1 MSVEVNSPQEF
12 SSSVYSLVNNRF
24 GLLLLC
30 TTSLCWSLVCT
41 LARLNGTVLR
51 LVIFRSGLIT
61 GQTGRE
67 DWFSIE
73 AEVPLNNMFGF
84 SAELRSMTQGKGEN
98 TT

>member
-1 MSVEVNSPQEF
+1 M
-12 SSSVYSLVNNRF
+12 YS
-24 GLLLLC
+24 
-30 TTSLCWSLVCT
+30 
-41 LARLNGTVLR
+41 RLKCTVLH

-84 SAELRSMTQGKGEN
+84 SAELRSMTQGKGGN

>member
-1 MSVEVNSPQEF
+1 MH
-12 SSSVYSLVNNRF
+12 
-24 GLLLLC
+24 C
-30 TTSLCWSLVCT
+30 T
-41 LARLNGTVLR
+41 APG
-51 LVIFRSGLIT
+51 IFRSGLIT

-84 SAELRSMTQGKGEN
+84 SAELRSMTQGKGGN